1 MGQSDD
7 SEVSTPVRFPQ
18 IALHLSA
25 DLTPYQTISSTQT
38 NINDLASEVS
48 SQTSATTPD
57 LEPPITAG
65 SDKCDVVL
73 YPLELVPRSK
83 PTAAK
88 DGEKKFL
95 ENIGNYVA
103 LGSLTLRP
111 SIGGGAYLHQTRWK
125 ESSDTWLA
133 FHDYC
138 DLKDAHPVL
147 SARILANAN
156 WVRVSARKHQLNS
169 DLATIRIY
177 ILPDD
182 VGRRYVDR
190 DNGHLRSYL
199 MKLLSGIDRSPL
211 SWEGRS
217 QSENHEHYN
226 GESSNDDSLFYLF
239 NTIPSPSAR
248 PTSLSCPISNEAIQ
262 SVLDSDKLRGLRTKL
277 YPYQRRTVASMIK
290 REVEPERTLDPR
302 FQSLEGPTGQP
313 FYYDRE
319 TGVLLRDRRTYE
331 EARGGILGESMG
343 LGKTLI
349 CLATIIATRGNWP
362 DIPPEH
368 SLGLLPVRSRVGS
381 LMQMAAAAVGRAQIP
396 WRPIFHDLSREG
408 EDHKNCLALLED
420 NVASYVIS
428 PPDTRR
434 SHRPSQIQ
442 KGKTIRLTTATLIIV
457 PQNLL
462 SQWKDEISLHVEE
475 KVLDVLYLDSDT
487 IPVPSAAKLMKYDI
501 ILMSRQ
507 RFERE
512 MVPRA
517 TGKAR
522 FKSKSRFKG
531 MYALFP
537 FHASTILRSVS
548 VISFLP

>member
-1 MGQSDD
+1 MED
-7 SEVSTPVRFPQ
+7 
-18 IALHLSA
+18 
-25 DLTPYQTISSTQT
+25 
-38 NINDLASEVS
+38 
-48 SQTSATTPD
+48 
-57 LEPPITAG
+57 
-65 SDKCDVVL
+65 
-73 YPLELVPRSK
+73 
-83 PTAAK
+83 
-88 DGEKKFL
+88 
-95 ENIGNYVA
+95 IGNYIA
-103 LGSLTLRP
+103 LGTLTLRP
-111 SIGGGAYLHQTRWK
+111 SIGGGAYLHQTRWR

-138 DLKDAHPVL
+138 DPKDTHPVL

-156 WVRVSARKHQLNS
+156 WVRVFARKHQRDS
-169 DLATIRIY
+169 DLATMKVY
-177 ILPDD
+177 VLPDD

-190 DNGHLRSYL
+190 ANGHLRSYL
-199 MKLLSGIDRSPL
+199 MKLLNGIDRSLL

-217 QSENHEHYN
+217 QSENHLEHYN
-226 GESSNDDSLFYLF
+226 GESRNDDSLFYLF
-239 NTIPSPSAR
+239 NTIPSPATR
-248 PTSLSCPISNEAIQ
+248 PPPVSCPISNEAIE
-262 SVLDSDKLRGLRTKL
+262 SVLESDKLRGLRTKL

-290 REVEPERTLDPR
+290 REVEPERALDPR
-302 FQSLEGPTGQP
+302 FQSFEGPTGQP

-319 TGVLLRDRRTYE
+319 TGVVLRDRRTYE

-349 CLATIIATRGNWP
+349 CLATILATKGNWP

-368 SLGLLPVRSRVGS
+368 SLGLLPVRSRVGT
-381 LMQMAAAAVGRAQIP
+381 LMQMAAAAIGRAQVP
-396 WRPIFHDLSREG
+396 WRAIFHDLSHEG

-420 NVASYVIS
+420 NVGSYVIS
-428 PPDTRR
+428 PPETRR

-475 KVLDVLYLDSDT
+475 QVLEVLYLDSDT

-512 MVPRA
+512 VVPKG
-517 TGKAR
+517 TVKGR
-522 FKSKSRFKG
+522 FKSKFKG
-531 MYALFP
+531 MYTPISLFP
-537 FHASTILRSVS
+537 VLGYLTAQP
-548 VISFLP
+548 SFDLSLLGTLPQRRIADSRL

>member
-1 MGQSDD
+1 M
-7 SEVSTPVRFPQ
+7 
-18 IALHLSA
+18 ALHLSA
-25 DLTPYQTISSTQT
+25 DLALYQSVNSMQT
-38 NINDLASEVS
+38 NDLASEVS

-57 LEPPITAG
+57 LEPPITTG
-65 SDKCDVVL
+65 SNKRNVVL
-73 YPLELVPRSK
+73 YPLELVPRSNA
-83 PTAAK
+83 TAAQ

-95 ENIGNYVA
+95 EDIGNYIA

-111 SIGGGAYLHQTRWK
+111 SIGGGAYLHQSRWK

-138 DLKDAHPVL
+138 DLKDAHPIL

-156 WVRVSARKHQLNS
+156 WVRVFARKHQRNS
-169 DLATIRIY
+169 DLATIRVY
-177 ILPDD
+177 MLPDD
-182 VGRRYVDR
+182 VGRRYVNR

-199 MKLLSGIDRSPL
+199 MNLLNGIDRSL
-211 SWEGRS
+211 SSWEGRN
-217 QSENHEHYN
+217 QSEDHLEHYD
-226 GESSNDDSLFYLF
+226 GESRNNDSLFYLF
-239 NTIPSPSAR
+239 NTIPSPVAR
-248 PTSLSCPISNEAIQ
+248 PPLLSCPISNEAIQ
-262 SVLDSDKLRGLRTKL
+262 SILESDKLRGLRTKL

-290 REVEPERTLDPR
+290 REVDPERALDPR

-319 TGVLLRDRRTYE
+319 TGVVLRDQRTYE

-381 LMQMAAAAVGRAQIP
+381 LMQMAAAAVGRAQVP
-396 WRPIFHDLSREG
+396 WRAIFHDLSHNG

-420 NVASYVIS
+420 NVGSYVVS
-428 PPDTRR
+428 PPETRR

-462 SQWKDEISLHVEE
+462 SQWKDEISLHVEDH
-475 KVLDVLYLDSDT
+475 VLDVLYLDTDS
-487 IPVPSAAKLMKYDI
+487 IPVPSAAKLLKYDI

-512 MVPRA
+512 MVPKA

-522 FKSKSRFKG
+522 FKSKSSFKG
-531 MYALFP
+531 
-537 FHASTILRSVS
+537 TLRS
-548 VISFLP
+548 IFPIFGHFTLH